1 MHCNTVLIKNYPDG
15 YLTINES
22 DYNPDV
28 HTLYVALSIK
38 PEVKAAKPSKKTSK

>member
-1 MHCNTVLIKNYPDG
+1 MHCNTVKIKDKENG

-22 DYNPDV
+22 DYDAELQ
-28 HTLYVALSIK
+28 TLFVEGE